1 MNRPEGISEEA
12 WAEAVRIGWP
22 IVWLNADAEQSAHN
36 AIARALVA
44 AERRGIERAADA
56 YRDGAGPEDGKWD
69 HFLSAELA
77 IRLLGEAE

>member
-12 WAEAVRIGWP
+12 WADAVRIGWP
-22 IVWLNADAEQSAHN
+22 IIRLNADAEQSAHE
-36 AIARALVA
+36 AIASAIMA

-69 HFLSAELA
+69 YFLSAELA
-77 IRLLGEAE
+77 IRQLGASE

>member
-1 MNRPEGISEEA
+1 MAKPDDVPEWAWEEA
-12 WAEAVRIGWP
+12 AALRSAVNWQS
-22 IVWLNADAEQSAHN
+22 NASNE
-36 AIARALVA
+36 AIARALLA

>member
-1 MNRPEGISEEA
+1 MSRPDGVPEWAWEEA
-12 WAEAVRIGWP
+12 AALRSAVNWQS
-22 IVWLNADAEQSAHN
+22 NASNE
-36 AIARALVA
+36 AIARALLA